1 METPPRCAVC
11 GALLLAGRCLACD
24 TRRWSQVIHRE
35 VVLLTALIVITT
47 STFFLTRRVATDHET
62 LRRQEA
68 SAWFR
73 TATDSTGTEAK
84 IAGLRRAVTKDPRSR
99 EYRLALA
106 QALIAGDHD
115 DEARRTLAALWEAQP
130 DDAETNLL
138 LARVE
143 ARGPHPEA
151 ARRYFQSALAD
162 LWRADQAG
170 PRRRVRLEF
179 IDYLLARQD
188 RGRALSELLALAGNL
203 PPEPALL
210 SRVGRLLLEAG
221 DPRRALTEFERAVT
235 LDPDNRDARS
245 AAGEAAFESGDYRR
259 AARYLNGV
267 GDDARLAD
275 MRTVAKL
282 VIAGD
287 PLAPRLSTA
296 ERRKRLSSALNEGR
310 QHLDACI
317 AAAPIPAREALT
329 SLRSEAVMFASAI
342 AASGRDT
349 SDDAERGMQMVL
361 RLEQAGGCE
370 VPSSPLDRA
379 LVLIAHEHGAE
390 ES

>member
-1 METPPRCAVC
+1 LV
-11 GALLLAGRCLACD
+11 AGRCFVCD
-24 TRRWSQVIHRE
+24 TRRWSQVVHRE

-47 STFFLTRRVATDHET
+47 STFFLTRRAAADHET

-73 TATDSTGTEAK
+73 AATDRSDGDAR
-84 IAGLRRAVTKDPRSR
+84 IAALRRAVTKDPRNR
-99 EYRLALA
+99 DYRLALA

-115 DEARRTLAALWEAQP
+115 DEARRTLGALWEAQP

-143 ARGPHPEA
+143 ARGPHPET

-170 PRRRVRLEF
+170 VRRRVRLEF

-203 PPEPALL
+203 PPEPALA
-210 SRVGRLLLEAG
+210 SRVGRMFLKAG
-221 DPRRALTEFERAVT
+221 DPRRALTEFERVVT
-235 LDPDNRDARS
+235 LDPDNRDVRS

-259 AARYLNGV
+259 AARYLDGV

-275 MRTVAKL
+275 MWMVAKL
-282 VIAGD
+282 VIASD

-296 ERRKRLSSALNEGR
+296 ERRRRLSNALSEGR

-317 AAAPIPAREALT
+317 AAAPSAAREALT
-329 SLRSEAVMFASAI
+329 SLRSEAAMFASTI
-342 AASGRDT
+342 TAAAGRDT
-349 SDDAERGMQMVL
+349 TDDAERGMRIVL
-361 RLEQAGGCE
+361 RLEQVGGCE
-370 VPSSPLDRA
+370 VPPSPLDRA
-379 LVLIAHEHGAE
+379 LVLIAHAHGAD

>member
-1 METPPRCAVC
+1 MLV
-11 GALLLAGRCLACD
+11 AGRCLVCD
-24 TRRWSQVIHRE
+24 TRRWSQVVHRE
-35 VVLLTALIVITT
+35 VVLLTALIAITI
-47 STFFLTRRVATDHET
+47 STFFLTRRAAADHEA

-68 SAWFR
+68 SAWFQAAR
-73 TATDSTGTEAK
+73 TSLDSGAR
-84 IAGLRRAVTKDPRSR
+84 IAALRRTVTKDPRNR
-99 EYRLALA
+99 DYRLALA

-143 ARGPHPEA
+143 ARGPHPDV

-170 PRRRVRLEF
+170 ARRRVRLEF
-179 IDYLLARQD
+179 IDYLLARED

-203 PPEPALL
+203 PPEPTLL
-210 SRVGRLLLEAG
+210 SRVGRLFLKAG
-221 DPRRALTEFERAVT
+221 DPRRALTEFERVVAV
-235 LDPDNRDARS
+235 DPDNRDARS

-259 AARYLNGV
+259 AARYLDGV

-275 MRTVAKL
+275 MRMVAKL
-282 VIAGD
+282 VIASD

-296 ERRKRLSSALNEGR
+296 ERRKRLSNALNEGR
-310 QHLDACI
+310 QRLDACI
-317 AAAPIPAREALT
+317 AAASIPAREALT
-329 SLRSEAVMFASAI
+329 SLRSEAAMFAAAITASA
-342 AASGRDT
+342 ARDT
-349 SDDAERGMQMVL
+349 SDDAERGMQIVL
-361 RLEQAGGCE
+361 RLERAGEGACD
-370 VPSSPLDRA
+370 VASSPLDRA
-379 LVLIAHEHGAE
+379 LVLIARAHGAD

>member
-1 METPPRCAVC
+1 VLVAR
-11 GALLLAGRCLACD
+11 RCLVCD

-35 VVLLTALIVITT
+35 VVLLTALIIITT
-47 STFFLTRRVATDHET
+47 STFFLTRRAAADHET
-62 LRRQEA
+62 LRREEA

-73 TATDSTGTEAK
+73 AATDGADDDAR
-84 IAGLRRAVTKDPRSR
+84 IAALRRAVTKDPRNR

-106 QALIAGDHD
+106 QALIAGDHV
-115 DEARRTLAALWEAQP
+115 DEARRTLGALWEAQP

-143 ARGPHPEA
+143 ARGPHPDI

-162 LWRADQAG
+162 LWRAEQVGA
-170 PRRRVRLEF
+170 RRRVRLEF

-203 PPEPALL
+203 PPEPTLL

-235 LDPDNRDARS
+235 LDPANRDARS

-259 AARYLNGV
+259 AARYLDGV

-275 MRTVAKL
+275 MQTVAKL
-282 VIAGD
+282 VIASD

-379 LVLIAHEHGAE
+379 LVLIAHAHGAE